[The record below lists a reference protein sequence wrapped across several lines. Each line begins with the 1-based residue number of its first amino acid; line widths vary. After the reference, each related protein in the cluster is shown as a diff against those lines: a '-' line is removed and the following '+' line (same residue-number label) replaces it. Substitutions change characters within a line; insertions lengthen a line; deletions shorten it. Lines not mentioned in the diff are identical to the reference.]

1 MNLKIRINRIRG
13 QLLGIERMVDT
24 KRDCGDVLQ
33 QVAAVKRAI
42 DSLSKEIVMEDLC
55 KYIDKADTTRL
66 SRVMDSM
73 INL

>member
-1 MNLKIRINRIRG
+1 MNLKTRINRIRG
-13 QLLGIERMVDT
+13 QLLGIERMVDS

-42 DSLSKEIVMEDLC
+42 DGLSKEIVMEDLC